1 MKYDIKLTI
10 RRCTEKM
17 PNAKTLAKKQSDV
30 EVLKEKLSKS
40 KLVILADY
48 RGINVTDITAIRADL
63 RKENCE
69 YVVAKN
75 STLKF
80 AVKDTE
86 IADLAQYLEGPTAVT
101 FSYDDY
107 VAPAKVL
114 YDYAK
119 NNDFYQ
125 IKAGIMDGKVIS
137 AEEVIKLAKLPSREM
152 LLTQLATVLL
162 ANIRN
167 LAVVLDQARQK
178 QEENA

>member
-1 MKYDIKLTI
+1 
-10 RRCTEKM
+10 M
-17 PNAKTLAKKQSDV
+17 PNAKVLAKKQSDA
-30 EVLKEKLSKS
+30 EELKNKFEKS

-48 RGINVTDITAIRADL
+48 RGINVEDITKIRADL
-63 RKENCE
+63 RKSESE

-80 AVKDTE
+80 AVKGTDVE
-86 IADLAQYLEGPTAVT
+86 GISEFLEGPTAVT
-101 FSYDDY
+101 FSYEDY
-107 VAPAKVL
+107 VTPAKVL

-119 NNDFYQ
+119 DSEFYK

-137 AEEVIKLAKLPSREM
+137 AEEIIKLAKLPSKEM

-167 LAVVLDQARQK
+167 LAVVLDQVAK
-178 QEENA
+178 KEETAE

>member
-1 MKYDIKLTI
+1 
-10 RRCTEKM
+10 M
-17 PNAKTLAKKQSDV
+17 PNAKVLAKKQSDA
-30 EVLKEKLSKS
+30 EELKNKFEKS

-48 RGINVTDITAIRADL
+48 RGINVDDITKIRADL
-63 RKENCE
+63 RKTDSE
-69 YVVAKN
+69 YLVAKN
-75 STLKF
+75 STLRF
-80 AVKDTE
+80 AVKGTE
-86 IADLAQYLEGPTAVT
+86 VEGVSEYLEGPTAVV

-119 NNDFYQ
+119 DSEFYK

-137 AEEVIKLAKLPSREM
+137 KEEVIKLAKLPSKEM

-167 LAVVLDQARQK
+167 LAVVLDQVAK
-178 QEENA
+178 KEDTAE

>member
-1 MKYDIKLTI
+1 
-10 RRCTEKM
+10 M
-17 PNAKTLAKKQSDV
+17 PNAKVLAKKQSDA
-30 EVLKEKLSKS
+30 EELKNKFEKS

-48 RGINVTDITAIRADL
+48 RGINVDDITKIRADL
-63 RKENCE
+63 RKTDSE
-69 YVVAKN
+69 YLVAKN
-75 STLKF
+75 STLRF
-80 AVKDTE
+80 AVKGTE
-86 IADLAQYLEGPTAVT
+86 VEGVSEYLEGPTAVV

-119 NNDFYQ
+119 DSEFYK

-137 AEEVIKLAKLPSREM
+137 KEEVIKLAKLPSKEV

-167 LAVVLDQARQK
+167 LAVVLDQVAK
-178 QEENA
+178 KEETAE

>member
-1 MKYDIKLTI
+1 
-10 RRCTEKM
+10 M
-17 PNAKTLAKKQSDV
+17 PNAKVLAKKQSDA
-30 EVLKEKLSKS
+30 EELKNKFQKS

-48 RGINVTDITAIRADL
+48 RGINVDDITKIRADL
-63 RKENCE
+63 RKTDSE
-69 YVVAKN
+69 YLVAKN
-75 STLKF
+75 STLRF
-80 AVKDTE
+80 AVKGTE
-86 IADLAQYLEGPTAVT
+86 VEGVSEYLEGPTAVV

-119 NNDFYQ
+119 DSEFYK

-137 AEEVIKLAKLPSREM
+137 KEEVIKLAKLPSKEM

-167 LAVVLDQARQK
+167 LAVVLDQVAK
-178 QEENA
+178 KEETAE

>member
-1 MKYDIKLTI
+1 
-10 RRCTEKM
+10 M
-17 PNAKTLAKKQSDV
+17 PNAKILAKKQSDV
-30 EVLKEKLSKS
+30 EVLKEKLNKS

-75 STLKF
+75 SALKF

-114 YDYAK
+114 YNYAK
-119 NNDFYQ
+119 ENDFYQ

-167 LAVVLDQARQK
+167 LAVVLDQVKQK
-178 QEENA
+178 QEQN